1 MVYYFIAVL
10 VIMLDRLVKH
20 LVVAGMYPGESLPVI
35 EDIFHLTYVQNEGA
49 AFSMWQG
56 QWLVLIAFPVVV
68 TGVGLVLM
76 FLKRKTWNKLL
87 LLSIAFICAGGI
99 GNLIDRISIGYVV
112 DIFDFRVFPVF
123 NVADIFICVG
133 CGLMLMEVILFEK

>member
-1 MVYYFIAVL
+1 M
-10 VIMLDRLVKH
+10 KH
-20 LVVAGMYPGESLPVI
+20 LVVAGMYPGESIPVV

-56 QWLVLIAFPVVV
+56 QWLVLIAFPVIA
-68 TGVGLVLM
+68 TGIGLALM
-76 FLKRKTWNKLL
+76 FLKRKTWNRLL

-133 CGLMLMEVILFEK
+133 CGLMLLEVILFEK